1 MRKQLWIIVAIS
13 FIITSFLITNT
24 FALFESESEGE
35 TQLGI
40 AKWNIDV
47 NNNNITSGVTE
58 SFTIDTFTYTPSN
71 NIEDNYIAPG
81 RSGYFELTIDP
92 NDTEVAIRYDIEFD
106 VATYQ
111 DNLGYTVSALGG
123 NTAIKTGPQ
132 TYSGVI
138 TLAQIASNDVITI
151 RINIDWLDVP
161 EFNESDTEL
170 GTTMDNKIE
179 FPIQIHLEQYLG
191 EEIVE
196 YQE

>member
-1 MRKQLWIIVAIS
+1 MKKRLWIIVAIS
-13 FIITSFLITNT
+13 FLITIFIIANT

-35 TQLGI
+35 TELSI
-40 AKWNIDV
+40 AKWNIDI
-47 NNNNITSGVTE
+47 NNNNITSGLVE
-58 SFTIDTFTYTPSN
+58 SFTIDSFTYTPSN

-81 RSGYFELTIDP
+81 RSGYFEININP

-111 DNLGYTVSALGG
+111 DNLGYTVSTLGG
-123 NTAIKTGPQ
+123 TPAIKTGPQ

-138 TLAQIASNDVITI
+138 TLAQIASNTHVTI

-161 EFNESDTEL
+161 AFNDSDTEL
-170 GTTMDNKIE
+170 GTTPDNKIE

-191 EEIVE
+191 EEIIE
-196 YQE
+196 YQG